1 MQTRDRTV
9 RRAGVKYCEVSKYRV
24 RSYDEERGARAS
36 ARPGAGRRAG
46 RTAAGA
52 RAVARGDYPWR
63 PGSADGHQRHTAVVR
78 VITAPRAPPAAP
90 ARPRPRPALLSFGR
104 WARAAR

>member
-1 MQTRDRTV
+1 M
-9 RRAGVKYCEVSKYRV
+9 YRV
-24 RSYDEERGARAS
+24 HEASAARAREAS

-90 ARPRPRPALLSFGR
+90 ARPRPRPALHSFGR